1 MKLRSL
7 LKLRSVLSA
16 GLLAMS
22 MCAGAQTTVLIA
34 PDAASKEDVKKLFD
48 VMSSREQMSQMM
60 QQLFAQMRSLNRDQ
74 IKKRRP
80 DVTEAELATMDRES
94 QDLIK
99 NFPLEEM
106 LSDMIPVY
114 QRHFTKSEID
124 ALTAFYSSPAG
135 QKFIHEMPAVTA
147 ETMRAV
153 YPRIQ
158 EEVDSALKR
167 SEEKTALPRTDSP
180 QK

>member
-1 MKLRSL
+1 MKLKSL
-7 LKLRSVLSA
+7 LAACFLALSIF
-16 GLLAMS
+16 
-22 MCAGAQTTVLIA
+22 AGAQTTVSIA

-48 VMSSREQMSQMM
+48 VMASRQQIAQMM
-60 QQLFAQMRSLNRDQ
+60 QQLFAQMRSLNREE

-80 DVTEAELATMDRES
+80 DVTEEDLARMDRQSE
-94 QDLIK
+94 DLLK
-99 NFPLEEM
+99 NFPLDEM

-114 QRHFTKSEID
+114 QRHFTKTEID
-124 ALTAFYSSPAG
+124 ALTAFYASPPG
-135 QKFIHEMPAVTA
+135 QKFLHEMPAVTT

-158 EEVDSALKR
+158 AEVEAALKR
-167 SEEKTALPRTDSP
+167 VEEKSDSP

>member
-1 MKLRSL
+1 MKLKSL
-7 LKLRSVLSA
+7 LCVCLLVL
-16 GLLAMS
+16 S
-22 MCAGAQTTVLIA
+22 MCAGAQTTVSIA

-48 VMSSREQMSQMM
+48 VMASREQMSQMM
-60 QQLFAQMRSLNRDQ
+60 QQLFAQMRSLNREE

-80 DVTEAELATMDRES
+80 EITDAELTRMDRES
-94 QDLIK
+94 EDLMK
-99 NFPLEEM
+99 NFPLDEM

-114 QRHFTKSEID
+114 QRHFTKSEVD
-124 ALTAFYSSPAG
+124 ALTAFYSSPPG
-135 QKFIHEMPAVTA
+135 QKFLHEMPAVTA

-158 EEVDSALKR
+158 AQVDAALKR
-167 SEEKTALPRTDSP
+167 AEDKKDPP